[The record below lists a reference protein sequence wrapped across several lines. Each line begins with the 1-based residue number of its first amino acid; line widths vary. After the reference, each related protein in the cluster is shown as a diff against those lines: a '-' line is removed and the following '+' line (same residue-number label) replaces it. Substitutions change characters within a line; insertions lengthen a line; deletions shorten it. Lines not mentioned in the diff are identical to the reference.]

1 MIFVFISLSCRP
13 PGDIVERG
21 EWGVGGEF
29 WSEWQ
34 GQGQHTRC
42 CCGGMDGWVVE
53 GLMGGRRKDG
63 WMDRWMGGGGINECM
78 DGSVMEEGMD
88 GWMDH

>member
-1 MIFVFISLSCRP
+1 
-13 PGDIVERG
+13 
-21 EWGVGGEF
+21 
-29 WSEWQ
+29 
-34 GQGQHTRC
+34 
-42 CCGGMDGWVVE
+42 MDGWVVE